1 YELLGKDI
9 IGKSYYEIFPFI
21 SDEGKTRHQRI
32 LKGAVE
38 KSDEDL
44 YIGPGEIKKYI
55 SWEMRPWFQSEGVIA
70 GIMIFTQDI
79 TAAVNQRLE
88 LDKAKFTAEQASMAK
103 SDFLSSMSHEIRTPL
118 NGVIGFTDL
127 VLKTQLSDTQLQ
139 YLSIV
144 NQSANSLLGII
155 NDILDFS
162 KIEAGKLEL
171 DLEHCDIYEISGQA
185 IDIITYQVQK
195 KGLEM
200 LLNLDSNLPR
210 FIRTDSIR
218 LKQIIVNLLGNAVKF
233 TESGEVELKLE
244 VLENKDD
251 KCLIRF
257 NVRDTGIGIKSD
269 KIDKIFQAFTQED
282 ASTTKKY
289 GGTGLGLAIT
299 NKLLALMNSKLQLE
313 SATGKG
319 SRFFFDIW
327 VGSEHGEAKEWEN
340 ISWIKKALI
349 VDDNPNNRTI
359 LERMMHL
366 KQICTVSARNGFEAL
381 QFLASGEKFD
391 VVLMDY
397 HMPYMDGL
405 DTIRQI
411 REIFNDSDTLL
422 PIVLLFSSSDD
433 EKVNRACEALKVNAR
448 LVKPVKMDDL
458 YEVLSRLLLKNK
470 IKPALGSE
478 ETQHLTLKAIK
489 ILVADDNPVNMLLA
503 KTIINRTAVNAIVIE
518 AATGIDAIN
527 AFKQYDPDLI
537 LMDVQMPEMNGYDAT
552 VAIRK
557 IENGTRHTPII
568 ALTAGNVMNERERC
582 INAGMDDFV
591 VKPIVENTIIQ
602 SLKKWL
608 FNSDEESIFEQI
620 EAIELAHFD
629 PAVLQAH
636 FGADTALISEI
647 LTLTKTQLADSQ
659 TFLQE
664 AFETKQLIAA
674 TNEAHKIYGT
684 AVSAG
689 FPI

>member
-1 YELLGKDI
+1 
-9 IGKSYYEIFPFI
+9 
-21 SDEGKTRHQRI
+21 
-32 LKGAVE
+32 
-38 KSDEDL
+38 
-44 YIGPGEIKKYI
+44 
-55 SWEMRPWFQSEGVIA
+55 
-70 GIMIFTQDI
+70 
-79 TAAVNQRLE
+79 
-88 LDKAKFTAEQASMAK
+88 
-103 SDFLSSMSHEIRTPL
+103 
-118 NGVIGFTDL
+118 
-127 VLKTQLSDTQLQ
+127 
-139 YLSIV
+139 
-144 NQSANSLLGII
+144 
-155 NDILDFS
+155 
-162 KIEAGKLEL
+162 
-171 DLEHCDIYEISGQA
+171 
-185 IDIITYQVQK
+185 
-195 KGLEM
+195 
-200 LLNLDSNLPR
+200 LNLDSNLPR

-244 VLENKDD
+244 VLEKKNK

-257 NVRDTGIGIKSD
+257 NVRDTGIGIKSN

-313 SATGKG
+313 SIAGKG
-319 SRFFFDIW
+319 SKFFFELW
-327 VGSEHGEAKEWEN
+327 VDAEDGQAKEWEN
-340 ISWIKKALI
+340 LTWIKKALI
-349 VDDNPNNRTI
+349 VDDNLNNRTI

-366 KQICTVSARNGFEAL
+366 NQISTVSAKNGFEAL

-527 AFKQYDPDLI
+527 AFKQYDP
-537 LMDVQMPEMNGYDAT
+537 
-552 VAIRK
+552 
-557 IENGTRHTPII
+557 
-568 ALTAGNVMNERERC
+568 
-582 INAGMDDFV
+582 
-591 VKPIVENTIIQ
+591 
-602 SLKKWL
+602 
-608 FNSDEESIFEQI
+608 
-620 EAIELAHFD
+620 
-629 PAVLQAH
+629 
-636 FGADTALISEI
+636 
-647 LTLTKTQLADSQ
+647 
-659 TFLQE
+659 
-664 AFETKQLIAA
+664 
-674 TNEAHKIYGT
+674 
-684 AVSAG
+684 
-689 FPI
+689 